1 MNREIYL
8 LETNQSEVKIFWM
21 KKRLCDLWIKKD
33 GVIATLFKTA
43 VKRALLNV
51 EGNSDLQV
59 GKTDGKVICQILS
72 TSSDFIQA
80 LLFDEEARPIGAWER
95 PGLLSPVAQ
104 GRRQKRCGFNPWI
117 VKICWR
123 RARQPSPGFLPG
135 EFPWTEELGG
145 PLSMGSPRV
154 RHDWS
159 NLACTHA
166 CGTRRHEMF
175 WDGMDDCSWIS
186 FPWASWC
193 CFDIS
198 QRQGWKWS
206 SQPHYHT
213 HLHTVTKVV

>member
-80 LLFDEEARPIGAWER
+80 LLFDEEARPIGA
-95 PGLLSPVAQ
+95 
-104 GRRQKRCGFNPWI
+104 
-117 VKICWR
+117 
-123 RARQPSPGFLPG
+123 
-135 EFPWTEELGG
+135 
-145 PLSMGSPRV
+145 
-154 RHDWS
+154 
-159 NLACTHA
+159 
-166 CGTRRHEMF
+166 
-175 WDGMDDCSWIS
+175 
-186 FPWASWC
+186 
-193 CFDIS
+193 
-198 QRQGWKWS
+198 
-206 SQPHYHT
+206 
-213 HLHTVTKVV
+213 

>member
-1 MNREIYL
+1 MRSLDKERWCDCYIV
-8 LETNQSEVKIFWM
+8 Q
-21 KKRLCDLWIKKD
+21 DLWK
-33 GVIATLFKTA
+33 
-43 VKRALLNV
+43 
-51 EGNSDLQV
+51 EGFAESWRKFWPPGGEDSWKSHLPN
-59 GKTDGKVICQILS
+59 LS
-72 TSSDFIQA
+72 MSSDFIQA

-117 VKICWR
+117 RKICWR

-135 EFPWTEELGG
+135 EFPWPEELGG

-175 WDGMDDCSWIS
+175 WDGMDGCSWIS

-193 CFDIS
+193 CFDTS

-213 HLHTVTKVV
+213 HLHAVTKVV